1 MNIAIFTGEISGDL
15 AGGALAREIRKREPE
30 VALWG
35 MGSDSL
41 KEAGVEVLWESTSW
55 GAIGIV
61 EAIRKVPYLLWNV
74 SQNVKRELRERRP
87 DVVVLIDFGAFN
99 VRVAKYAKK
108 LGLKVC
114 YYIPPGSWR
123 RDGMK
128 GAGLAQCT
136 DVVAV
141 PFPWAEDRFRSI
153 GVNAI
158 YVGHPLVERV
168 HASMTRQEF
177 ADHFGMDA
185 SRPIIGLLP
194 GSRTQEV
201 THLIPTMLDAARGI
215 LREIPEA
222 QFVMSVAPS
231 VSQEMIAGLLHQ
243 NTELKDR
250 IADIWHEFTLEAETK
265 VLRPVAQ
272 RLTGQ
277 KSLTMVT
284 PEGVLVPADQMLQD
298 QKAKEQA
305 HLHQKQPL
313 PPLVLAKGVTYDIM
327 AHCNLLLACS
337 GTATLE
343 ATIFETPMIILY
355 RGSKLLAIEYHLRSI
370 KKRVP
375 RIGLP
380 NILSEKTIVP
390 ELIQNDANP
399 DTITAL
405 AVPLIN
411 DMAIRHEMKD
421 ALHAVKLHL
430 GTVGASA
437 KTAEIVM
444 ELMKQ

>member
-15 AGGALAREIRKREPE
+15 AGGALAREIKKRQPD
-30 VALWG
+30 ASLWG

-41 KEAGVEVLWESTSW
+41 REAGVDLLWESTSW

-61 EAIRKVPYLLWNV
+61 EAIKKVPYLLFNV
-74 SQNVKRELRERRP
+74 SRSVRRELRERRP

-141 PFPWAEDRFRSI
+141 PFPWAEDRFRSL
-153 GVNAI
+153 GVNAV
-158 YVGHPLVERV
+158 YVGHPLVERT
-168 HASMTRQEF
+168 HATMSRQEF
-177 ADHFGMDA
+177 ADHFGMDV

-194 GSRTQEV
+194 GSRSQEI
-201 THLIPTMLDAARGI
+201 THLIPTMLDSARRI
-215 LREIPEA
+215 LKEIPDA

-231 VSQEMIAGLLHQ
+231 VSQEMIGGLLQH
-243 NTELKDR
+243 NSEWKDR
-250 IADIWHEFTLEAETK
+250 LADIWHEFTLEAETK

-277 KSLTMVT
+277 KSPTLVT
-284 PEGVLVPADQMLQD
+284 PQGVLVSADKLLEEQRSKQHAST
-298 QKAKEQA
+298 KA
-305 HLHQKQPL
+305 PL

-327 AHCNLLLACS
+327 AHSNLLLACS

-343 ATIFETPMIILY
+343 ATLFETPMLILY
-355 RGSKLLAIEYHLRSI
+355 RGSKLLEIEYHLRSI
-370 KKRVP
+370 KKRIP

-380 NILSEKTIVP
+380 NILAEKMIVP
-390 ELIQNDANP
+390 ELLQDDANP
-399 DTITAL
+399 ETITSL

-411 DMAIRHEMKD
+411 DMATRQEMKE
-421 ALHAVKLHL
+421 ALHAVRLHL
-430 GTVGASA
+430 GTPGASSH
-437 KTAEIVM
+437 TADLVM
-444 ELMKQ
+444 ELANQ